1 MSETRPDIDDAEDDG
16 VLDPADSLNDQDLRS
31 DVLDTGVDAGD
42 RYTASTRFG
51 TTANEQAQGESL
63 DQLLAEEEPDVSAD
77 FDDDDEDVRADLGSE
92 REERAGRLIAPDE
105 GAHEDEEEEVFAIDA
120 GIDGAGAT
128 AEEAAIHVINE

>member
-1 MSETRPDIDDAEDDG
+1 MSETRPDIDDAENDG
-16 VLDPADSLNDQDLRS
+16 VLEPADSLNDDDLNS

-63 DQLLAEEEPDVSAD
+63 DQLLAEEEPDVTAD
-77 FDDDDEDVRADLGSE
+77 FDDDDEDVPADLGSE
-92 REERAGRLIAPDE
+92 RQERAGRLIEPDE
-105 GAHEDEEEEVFAIDA
+105 GAHEDEEEEVYAIDA
-120 GIDGAGAT
+120 GIDGAGAG